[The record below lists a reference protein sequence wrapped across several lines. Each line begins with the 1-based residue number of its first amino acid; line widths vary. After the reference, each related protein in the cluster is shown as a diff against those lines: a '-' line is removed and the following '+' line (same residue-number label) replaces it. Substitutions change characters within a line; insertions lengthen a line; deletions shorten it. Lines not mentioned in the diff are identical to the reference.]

1 MNLKASTPR
10 LCGAA
15 AALALAAL
23 CLLGGASPPAHGE
36 ELTAA
41 DHVIVRKS
49 ERKLYLY
56 RRDQLLGTYRIA
68 LGLNPLGHKERE
80 NDYRTPEGH
89 YTLAQRNTRSSYFL
103 SILVSYPSPE
113 DTRRARQRGWST
125 GGSIMIHGM
134 PNSPNH
140 SLTYYETTDWTNGCI
155 ALSNSDMV
163 EVWMRTPENT
173 PIDILP

>member
-1 MNLKASTPR
+1 MNLRTCRPWLRSACFT
-10 LCGAA
+10 LLLQGAVL
-15 AALALAAL
+15 LAGLQ
-23 CLLGGASPPAHGE
+23 GARAD

-41 DHVIVRKS
+41 DHVVVRKA

-56 RRDQLLGTYRIA
+56 RGDQLLAAYRVA
-68 LGLNPLGHKERE
+68 LGLNPVGHKERE

-89 YTLAQRNTRSSYFL
+89 YRLAQRNTRSSYFL
-103 SILVSYPSPE
+103 SILVSYPNP
-113 DTRRARQRGWST
+113 DDLKRARQRGWPT
-125 GGSIMIHGM
+125 GGSIMIHGL
-134 PNSPNH
+134 PNTPSH
-140 SLTYYETTDWTNGCI
+140 SEQYYETTDWTNGCI